1 MASLDGA
8 LRKEAASPR
17 LLPATRAMRPLHAAL
32 VAASLSASALSP
44 LVAGAQG
51 ALPRPA
57 GWRLLV
63 DGAARDTVH
72 YVQMPPGWHITT
84 GPGTL
89 LFDPDY
95 KAAGRFAVEA
105 EIFLFPGTSESGYGI
120 FVGGSGL
127 AGTSASY
134 LAYVA
139 RRDGHV
145 RLERV
150 TADGRQALVD
160 WTRAESIKPSQ
171 GMEEPV
177 RNVLRL
183 SVERDSIVL
192 EANGSRVT
200 AIPLADLSVNGVF
213 GFRVGPDVN
222 LHASR
227 LDHLRRLA
235 PVPPA
240 KKHD

>member
-1 MASLDGA
+1 
-8 LRKEAASPR
+8 
-17 LLPATRAMRPLHAAL
+17 MRPTIAVFTIAFAIATTGAAPI
-32 VAASLSASALSP
+32 A
-44 LVAGAQG
+44 AGAQG
-51 ALPRPA
+51 PLPRPA

-63 DGAARDTVH
+63 DGAVRDTVH

-84 GPGTL
+84 GPGAL
-89 LFDPDY
+89 LFDPAY
-95 KAAGRFAVEA
+95 QASGRFAVEA
-105 EIFLFPGTSESGYGI
+105 EIFLFPGTSESGYGV
-120 FVGGSGL
+120 FVGGTALDGP
-127 AGTSASY
+127 GASY

-139 RRDGHV
+139 RRDGSV
-145 RLERV
+145 RLEQVR
-150 TADGRQALVD
+150 AGARQALLD

-200 AIPLADLSVNGVF
+200 ALPRADLSVDGVF
-213 GFRVGPDVN
+213 GFRAGPDVN

-227 LDHLRRLA
+227 LDHTRRLA
-235 PVPPA
+235 PVPAA
-240 KKHD
+240 KRTS

>member
-1 MASLDGA
+1 
-8 LRKEAASPR
+8 
-17 LLPATRAMRPLHAAL
+17 MRPHLSL
-32 VAASLSASALSP
+32 VALLGGTLLALP
-44 LVAGAQG
+44 LAAPAQG
-51 ALPRPA
+51 ALPRPP

-84 GPGTL
+84 GPGAL
-89 LFDPDY
+89 LFDPGY
-95 KAAGRFAVEA
+95 QASGRFAVEA

-120 FVGGSGL
+120 FVGGSSLDGP
-127 AGTSASY
+127 GASY

-150 TADGRQALVD
+150 SGAGRRALVE
-160 WTRAESIKPSQ
+160 WTRAESIKPGQ

-183 SVERDSIVL
+183 SAERDSIVL
-192 EANGSRVT
+192 EANGTRVT
-200 AIPLADLSVNGVF
+200 AIARADLPVDGVF
-213 GFRVGPDVN
+213 GFRAGADVN

-235 PVPPA
+235 PVPAP
-240 KKHD
+240 KR